1 MPPRDVLRYPHA
13 TLKSLAAPLEPGAE
27 AEELAGDL
35 VDTMRASPA
44 CVGIAAPQI
53 GASARA
59 FCLDVSGHRRA
70 KVNHG
75 LVVMINPVIVAR
87 DGREVVREGCMSL
100 PDLTANVG
108 RALRVT
114 VEGLTPAGESLRIDA
129 EGFEARAFQHEID
142 HLDGLLFLDRVSSML
157 ADVFPRKRYE
167 P

>member
-1 MPPRDVLRYPHA
+1 MPVREVLHYPHA
-13 TLKSLAAPLEPGAE
+13 TLKAPATEVEPGAA
-27 AEELAGDL
+27 AEELARDL

-53 GASARA
+53 GVSARA

-70 KVNHG
+70 KTHHG
-75 LVVMINPVIVAR
+75 LVVMINPLIVAR
-87 DGREVVREGCMSL
+87 DGREVLREGCMSL

-108 RALRVT
+108 RALAVT
-114 VEGLTPAGESLRIDA
+114 VEGTTPAGETVRIEA

-167 P
+167 R